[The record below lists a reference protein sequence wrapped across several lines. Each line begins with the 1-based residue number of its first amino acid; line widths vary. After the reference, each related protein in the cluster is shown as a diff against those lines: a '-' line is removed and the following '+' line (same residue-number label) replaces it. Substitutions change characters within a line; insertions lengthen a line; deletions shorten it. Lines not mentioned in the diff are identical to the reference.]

1 MRGDPIE
8 GEAVKRVGWYILNAI
23 IMLSLLLCVATCVLW
38 VRSYFRYDELTFRR
52 AFAFS
57 DHGSLVLFVWR
68 AGDGYTLSPVWMGN
82 RTAHVLTWPRTAA
95 PPPARL
101 SIPHTLLATY
111 LLVPDALRLLLRWR
125 RGQLERR
132 AGLCPKCGYDLRAT
146 PDRCPE
152 CGTVLKKSAGRVA
165 LRGSSR
171 VHRKSPSGISRGDA
185 LPDEEADDDA
195 DAESES
201 DPGEQ

>member
-132 AGLCPKCGYDLRAT
+132 AGLCPKCGYDLLRARRAPLISSAPCRT
-146 PDRCPE
+146 RDNGRGWRGFPRPPKIPE
-152 CGTVLKKSAGRVA
+152 RHFARRRA
-165 LRGSSR
+165 AR
-171 VHRKSPSGISRGDA
+171 
-185 LPDEEADDDA
+185 
-195 DAESES
+195 
-201 DPGEQ
+201 